1 MMVIECN
8 HLFERKYAYGMNKNL
23 VCKKVEIKYNKI
35 IKQQKMF
42 NFGYITKEDIK
53 KHNLKWPEI
62 PDHPYKMII
71 FGGSGSGNTNALLNL
86 INHEPDTD
94 KIILYAKDSY
104 GTKYQLLIN
113 KRERAGLKVL
123 KLFKSFY

>member
-1 MMVIECN
+1 
-8 HLFERKYAYGMNKNL
+8 MNKNL

-42 NFGYITKEDIK
+42 NFDYITKEDIK

-62 PDHPYKMII
+62 HDHPYKMII
-71 FGGSGSGNTNALLNL
+71 VGGSGFGNTNALLNL
-86 INHEPDTD
+86 INHEPDID

-104 GTKYQLLIN
+104 ETKYQLLIN